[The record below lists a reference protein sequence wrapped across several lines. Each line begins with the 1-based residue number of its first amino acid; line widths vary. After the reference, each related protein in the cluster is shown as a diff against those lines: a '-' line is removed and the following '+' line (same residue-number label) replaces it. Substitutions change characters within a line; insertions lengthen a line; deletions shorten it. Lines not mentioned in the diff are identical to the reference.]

1 MQTSGRS
8 NVELIKERLPIDEVI
23 GSYIKLEK
31 SGKSLKARCPFH
43 NEKSASFFVS
53 PDRGGYYCFG
63 CNAKGDIFTFVQQFE
78 GLDFRGA
85 LKVLADKAGVQLTF
99 DKKADS
105 ERDRL
110 LAIMEDATKYFEDQ
124 LSKSTEAKEYLKKR
138 GMKDETVKE
147 FRIGWAPAGWNN
159 LQNYLKTKGWTD
171 AVMEKVGL
179 IKQKE
184 NEEGRREKGEERKE
198 DVNINHSSFSVLHS
212 PNFYDRFRGRIMF
225 PITDSSGRVIAF
237 TGRILVDDGK
247 SAKYLNSPDMPLY
260 DKSLVLFGLDKA
272 KSHIRRM
279 NYTILVE
286 GQMDLIMSHQ
296 AGIKNAVASSGTA
309 FADETAGKDG
319 TVSNLG
325 LVKRMSP
332 NLIIAFDSDSAGRKA
347 AMRAANIA
355 LGMGMDVKI
364 ADIEGGKDPA
374 DLVLNNIEDWKNT
387 LRNAKQVIEF
397 EINNVLKEFK
407 DKDQKTLSRNIQSR
421 VYPLIL
427 NIPSQ
432 SDRASFVNMVKDK
445 MGISNEEVIWSDLK
459 TLEKRI
465 IQEKAGTKIGTQS
478 PQSKVKTSNE
488 IVYRLDLVER
498 RLLGLLMLMKKEVY
512 PKYDEFKTMIEK
524 ISGQTFSIYEEKAK
538 SLGDEIIFEAETY
551 YGNDKDKWDIHAKE
565 LILNLEEDVV
575 SNELLKAMQELKI
588 IEKAGDPE
596 KLNEIMKK
604 CQALSIRKS
613 QIIKNKSPR

>member
-1 MQTSGRS
+1 MSYNMGNMQNTGRS
-8 NVELIKERLPIDEVI
+8 NVELIKERLPIDEVLS
-23 GSYIKLEK
+23 SYIKLEK

-53 PDRGGYYCFG
+53 PERGGYYCFG

-85 LKVLADKAGVQLTF
+85 LKVLAERAGVQLTF
-99 DKKADS
+99 DKKADG

-110 LAIMEDATKYFEDQ
+110 FQIMEDATRYFEDQ
-124 LSKSTEAKEYLKKR
+124 LARSTEAKEYLRKR

-147 FRIGWAPAGWNN
+147 FRIGWAPVGWNN
-159 LQNYLKTKGWTD
+159 LQNYLRSKGWTD
-171 AVMEKVGL
+171 SVMEKVGL
-179 IKQKE
+179 IK
-184 NEEGRREKGEERKE
+184 NKE
-198 DVNINHSSFSVLHS
+198 DSEGVNTTSSLPKSS
-212 PNFYDRFRGRIMF
+212 YDRFRGRIMF

-309 FADETAGKDG
+309 FTDETAGKDG
-319 TVSNLG
+319 VVSNLG
-325 LVKRMSP
+325 LVRRISP
-332 NLIIAFDSDSAGRKA
+332 NLIVAFDSDSAGRKA

-374 DLVLNNIEDWKNT
+374 DLVLNNVDDWKNT

-397 EINNVLKEFK
+397 EIDNVLKEFK
-407 DKDQKTLSRNIQSR
+407 GKDQKTLSKNIQTR

-427 NIPSQ
+427 NIPSH
-432 SDRASFVNMVKDK
+432 SDRASFVNMVKDRL
-445 MGISNEEVIWSDLK
+445 GIANEEVIWADLK

-465 IQEKAGTKIGTQS
+465 MAEKNKDTAPTYSQS
-478 PQSKVKTSNE
+478 MNTNKPKTSSE
-488 IVYRLDLVER
+488 IGSRLELVER
-498 RLLGLLMLMKKEVY
+498 RLFGLLSIMQRDGYEKYDSYMKEV
-512 PKYDEFKTMIEK
+512 EK
-524 ISGQTFSIYEEKAK
+524 IAGDQFAVFSKRA
-538 SLGDEIIFEAETY
+538 DEQKDELIFEAENY
-551 YGNDKDKWDIHAKE
+551 YGNKKNEWDNHMKE
-565 LILNLEEDVV
+565 LLLNFEEDLISV
-575 SNELLKAMQELKI
+575 ELLSAMQELKQL
-588 IEKAGDPE
+588 EKSGDTDKIAE
-596 KLNEIMKK
+596 TLKK
-604 CQALSIRKS
+604 CQVLSIRKA
-613 QIIKNKSPR
+613 QLKKN